1 MSNIRNFC
9 IIAHID
15 HGKSTLADRMLEIT
29 GTVRSIDGAQMLDT
43 MDLEQE
49 RGITIKLTPVRMQ
62 WKGCEYNLIDTP
74 GHVDFQYEVSR
85 SLAAVEGC
93 ILLVDASQGV
103 QAQTLSVLYA
113 AIDNGL
119 TIIPVLNK
127 IDLPAADPKRVGQ
140 ELMNLIWCDEDE
152 IIAVSGKT
160 GLNVDKVLDAVM
172 ERIDDPFTFKNKH
185 PKKYRHK
192 GHIVDTTSSRALI
205 FDSVFDSYRGVV
217 SYVKCVDGCIKAG
230 DTIHFIHSE
239 KTIQPTEVGH
249 FSPKHIKDPSLNAGQ
264 IGYIVT
270 GQKSVRD
277 ARIGDTILGGV
288 VAKKDYSTFDPYLI
302 PGFKKV
308 KPFVY
313 AGVYPIDTDQYEK
326 LKESFEKLSL
336 NDSAIEYTYEQSN
349 ALGHGFRCGFLGM
362 LHMDIIK
369 ERLFRE
375 YQMDTIFTTP
385 TVTYLVETNRHK
397 HPKVQSGENITELLA
412 SWLRK
417 EILADQRDNPD
428 LLIEPED
435 MTFDLME
442 EFRQKY
448 SEILK
453 PWLVVHSGADLPEA
467 GKIDT
472 MMEPYAVVE
481 VVGPEH
487 FSGNIMEL
495 AQEYRGALLWMEFLD
510 TTRVLWKYM
519 MPMGEFIID
528 FYDRLKSATKG
539 YATMNYEFKQYQY
552 SDLVRLD
559 IFVNGE
565 VVEAF
570 SLVVHETNSYPK
582 GREITKK
589 LKELIPRQ
597 LFSIPIQ
604 AGIGN
609 KMIAREN
616 ISAITKDVLAKCYG
630 GDISRKRKL
639 LEKQKEGK
647 KKMKMMGRVSI
658 PSDIFMKMV
667 AR

>member
-1 MSNIRNFC
+1 MSQIRNFC

-15 HGKSTLADRMLEIT
+15 HGKSTLADRMLEMT
-29 GTVRSIDGAQMLDT
+29 GTMRSLEHGQMLDT

-62 WKGCEYNLIDTP
+62 RKGYEFNLIDTP

-140 ELMNLIWCDEDE
+140 ELMNLIGCDENE

-160 GLNVDKVLDAVM
+160 GLNVDAVLDAVI
-172 ERIDDPFTFKNKH
+172 ERIDDPLTFKQKH
-185 PKKYRHK
+185 PKKYWAN
-192 GHIVDTTSSRALI
+192 GTVVDTTSSRALI
-205 FDSVFDSYRGVV
+205 FDSVFDAYRGVV
-217 SYVKCVDGCIKAG
+217 SYVKCVDGEIKAG

-249 FSPKHIKDPSLNAGQ
+249 FSPKHVKDLVLSAGQ

-277 ARIGDTILGGV
+277 ARIGDTILKTEDRRQRTEDLV
-288 VAKKDYSTFDPYLI
+288 DTFHQYLI
-302 PGFKKV
+302 PGFKKA

-336 NDSAIEYTYEQSN
+336 NDSAIEYSYEQSN

-385 TVTYLVETNRHK
+385 TVTYLVQTNR
-397 HPKVQSGENITELLA
+397 
-412 SWLRK
+412 
-417 EILADQRDNPD
+417 
-428 LLIEPED
+428 
-435 MTFDLME
+435 
-442 EFRQKY
+442 
-448 SEILK
+448 
-453 PWLVVHSGADLPEA
+453 
-467 GKIDT
+467 
-472 MMEPYAVVE
+472 
-481 VVGPEH
+481 
-487 FSGNIMEL
+487 
-495 AQEYRGALLWMEFLD
+495 
-510 TTRVLWKYM
+510 
-519 MPMGEFIID
+519 
-528 FYDRLKSATKG
+528 
-539 YATMNYEFKQYQY
+539 
-552 SDLVRLD
+552 
-559 IFVNGE
+559 
-565 VVEAF
+565 
-570 SLVVHETNSYPK
+570 
-582 GREITKK
+582 
-589 LKELIPRQ
+589 
-597 LFSIPIQ
+597 
-604 AGIGN
+604 
-609 KMIAREN
+609 
-616 ISAITKDVLAKCYG
+616 
-630 GDISRKRKL
+630 
-639 LEKQKEGK
+639 
-647 KKMKMMGRVSI
+647 
-658 PSDIFMKMV
+658 
-667 AR
+667 